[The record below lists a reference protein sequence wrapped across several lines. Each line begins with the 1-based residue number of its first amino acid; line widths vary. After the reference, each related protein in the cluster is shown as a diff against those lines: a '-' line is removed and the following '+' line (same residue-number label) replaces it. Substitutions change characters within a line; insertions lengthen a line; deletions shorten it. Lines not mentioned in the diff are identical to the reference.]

1 MTIDDQIRLLGV
13 LAICFGMMTLLWK
26 SK

>member
-13 LAICFGMMTLLWK
+13 LAICFGMMTLLEK